1 MSDIRRA
8 ALDDEKN
15 EKQKAE
21 KSGGNQRSR
30 DVPAGANSNGHS
42 SIYHQQVTA
51 PIAEGASIQP
61 QQSVSTPASAPAL
74 VLISRAP
81 SRLLFDVVD
90 VAALNLLGIGL
101 PQRTM
106 MAARR
111 AGYGQIIFLETGD
124 GAPPRARG
132 LADWSDVAM
141 ALRLQTAPV
150 VIAPATILGEIDW
163 LEKLAAVR
171 IEPTVWAGIPTRLI
185 VLPAPTVADALAT
198 LQAEPA
204 PHDIAAIEHRLEH
217 RFGPA
222 APIPVDI
229 DPMILVTAKD
239 IRAAE
244 RRLLRSLVKSSDGFM
259 ARHFDRHIS
268 LQISRR
274 LAPTRV
280 EPTQV
285 TMLSIAIGL
294 CAAPFFLSSQWYWQT
309 IGALL
314 FLLHSIVDGCDGELA
329 RLKFQES
336 RYGGILDFWGDNLV
350 HIAIF
355 AGMAAGWS
363 LYAHATWPLWL
374 GAAAIAGTLASAS
387 FVYGRH
393 MRLRSGTG
401 PLFTSVSG
409 MPSGRLAQLL
419 DAATRRD
426 FVYLVPVLALFG
438 QAKWLL
444 LLAAVGAPVFF
455 LALMFLAARER
466 AQLRNAF

>member
-1 MSDIRRA
+1 MSNIRRA
-8 ALDDEKN
+8 ALDDEKD

-30 DVPAGANSNGHS
+30 DVPATTNSDGHS
-42 SIYHQQVTA
+42 SIYHQPVTA
-51 PIAEGASIQP
+51 PIGEGASIQP
-61 QQSVSTPASAPAL
+61 QQSESTPASTPAL
-74 VLISRAP
+74 IVLPCAKSRPA
-81 SRLLFDVVD
+81 SDVVNA
-90 VAALNLLGIGL
+90 AALKLLGLGL
-101 PQRTM
+101 PQRTI

-111 AGYGQIIFLETGD
+111 AGYGQIIFLENGD
-124 GAPPRARG
+124 GAPPGARSM
-132 LADWSDVAM
+132 ANWSDVAV

-171 IEPTVWAGIPTRLI
+171 IEPAVWAAIPNRLI
-185 VLPAPTVADALAT
+185 VLPAPTAADALAT
-198 LQAEPA
+198 LQAEPGA
-204 PHDIAAIEHRLEH
+204 HDIAMVEHRLEH
-217 RFGPA
+217 RFGPG
-222 APIPVDI
+222 APVPVEI

-239 IRAAE
+239 IPAAE
-244 RRLLRSLVKSSDGFM
+244 RRLLRSLVKKSDGFM
-259 ARHFDRHIS
+259 ARHLDRHIS

-294 CAAPFFLSSQWYWQT
+294 CGAPFFLSSQWYWQT
-309 IGALL
+309 LGALL
-314 FLLHSIVDGCDGELA
+314 FLLHSIIDGCDGELA

-336 RYGGILDFWGDNLV
+336 RYGGILDFWGDNVV

-355 AGMAAGWS
+355 AGMAAGWA

-387 FVYGRH
+387 FVYWRY
-393 MRLRSGTG
+393 MRLRRGTG

-444 LLAAVGAPVFF
+444 LLAAVGAPAFF
-455 LALMFLAARER
+455 LALMFLAARESV
-466 AQLRNAF
+466 QPIGP